1 MDGGMNGFCHL
12 LTTVCYLSACFAL
25 LSHCVCACNV
35 CLYSC
40 VSMCVCLSSTAKV
53 IHYVAMAVIEYY
65 VVFLFF
71 LLLFFVCVHLALCM
85 HSWIYVCMLLLSVR
99 VSNRH

>member
-40 VSMCVCLSSTAKV
+40 VSM
-53 IHYVAMAVIEYY
+53 Y
-65 VVFLFF
+65 
-71 LLLFFVCVHLALCM
+71 VCVSFQHSKGHALCGYG
-85 HSWIYVCMLLLSVR
+85 SD
-99 VSNRH
+99 